1 MVILDTHIWIW
12 LINGDSKIE
21 KPSILNLINDSV
33 KNNDIFIPAICLWEV
48 AMSASKKRIS
58 LSEDTLSW
66 IKKASAAPG
75 ISVYPL
81 TAEIAYESTQLPG
94 DFHGDP
100 ADRLITATARIT
112 DGTLI
117 TFDKQILK
125 YSKEGFVK
133 TQS

>member
-1 MVILDTHIWIW
+1 MIILDTHIWIW
-12 LINGDSKIE
+12 LINGDPRIK
-21 KPSILNLINDSV
+21 KPAILSQLNKAV
-33 KNNDIFIPAICLWEV
+33 KNSNIFIPAICLWEV
-48 AMSASKKRIS
+48 AMTVSKKRIS

-66 IKKASAAPG
+66 IKKASSAPG

-81 TAEIAYESTQLPG
+81 TAEVAYESTRLPG

-100 ADRLITATARIT
+100 ADRLIAATARII

-125 YSKEGFVK
+125 YSKEGFLK
-133 TQS
+133 TLN